1 MNQEENEIRH
11 LFRELRREDERLAP
25 PFARDWNAALSRTGG
40 GRTNRRALR
49 LRAAT
54 AVTLVVL
61 GGLALA
67 VFRMSS
73 RRPIPNA
80 AQGPAAAPAR
90 TRTPSVASVGAPPS
104 PVEKPE
110 AWRSPGAKPDSK
122 IGSARG
128 LSKNVRRLTPPRP
141 RPAVTLISRW
151 RSPTEFLLNTPGGQ
165 LLRTVPR
172 LDDSLLKIKTV
183 TLGGND

>member
-1 MNQEENEIRH
+1 MNREENEIRR

-40 GRTNRRALR
+40 GRTRRRALR

-54 AVTLVVL
+54 AAALVAL

-67 VFRMSS
+67 TFNISS
-73 RRPIPNA
+73 RRPTPHA
-80 AQGPAAAPAR
+80 AQGPVAAPAR
-90 TRTPSVASVGAPPS
+90 TQPPSVASVGALPS
-104 PVEKPE
+104 PVEEPE
-110 AWRSPGAKPDSK
+110 AWRNRGAKPDSK

-128 LSKNVRRLTPPRP
+128 LSKNIRRRTPPRP
-141 RPAVTLISRW
+141 QAEVTLISRW

-172 LDDSLLKIKTV
+172 LDDSVLKIKTV
-183 TLGGND
+183 TLDGND